1 MKLHEKIYQH
11 RKQMGWSQE
20 ELAERVGVT
29 RQAVSKWELGSSLPE
44 LEVIVSLAKVFG
56 VTTDYLLSSEEPAE
70 QASSIRQ
77 PDWLDR
83 LPGFLGRMFRQYGW
97 LLGVYIAV
105 AGALFTG
112 FGVLVRF
119 MAKWFTTTA
128 GGMLQEFEN
137 TSSGMFQGFPG
148 LSDPLSGMQQQMNIM
163 VANDPF
169 LIVGTGVLIFGLIL
183 LVGGII
189 LAVFLKKRGK

>member
-29 RQAVSKWELGSSLPE
+29 RQAVSKWELGNSLPE

-56 VTTDYLLSSEEPAE
+56 VTTDYLLDPGESAE
-70 QASSIRQ
+70 QAPSARQ
-77 PDWLDR
+77 QDWLDR
-83 LPGFLGRMFRQYGW
+83 LPGFVGKMFRQYGW

-105 AGALFTG
+105 GGALLTG
-112 FGVLVRF
+112 FGVMVRL
-119 MAKWFTTTA
+119 MDKWFTNTA
-128 GGMLQEFEN
+128 
-137 TSSGMFQGFPG
+137 SGMMQGFG
-148 LSDPLSGMQQQMNIM
+148 GFYDPFSGMQQMNNM
-163 VANDPF
+163 VASNPMGD
-169 LIVGTGVLIFGLIL
+169 IGTGVMVLGLIL